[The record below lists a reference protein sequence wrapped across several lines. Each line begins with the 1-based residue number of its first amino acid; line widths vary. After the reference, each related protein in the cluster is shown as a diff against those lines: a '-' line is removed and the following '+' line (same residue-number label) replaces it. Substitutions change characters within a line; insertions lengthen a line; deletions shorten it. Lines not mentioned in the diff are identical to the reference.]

1 MTPTDDQAGAGSAP
15 PLDGLLVVA
24 LEQAVAAPF
33 ATRQLADLGARVIK
47 IERPGRGDFARDY
60 DSAAGDGMSSWF
72 VWLNR
77 SKESV
82 VLDLKS
88 GHGRRALDTL
98 IGRADVFVCNLA
110 PAAIRRL
117 GLEAA
122 QLTAR
127 HPRLVACQLS
137 GYGDTGPYADRKAY
151 DLLVQAE
158 AGVLAVTGTPE
169 APAKAGISVADI
181 AGGMYAYSGIL
192 SALLQRMRTGRGGV
206 VAVSLFGALAE
217 WMSHPL
223 LLTRLTGQPPPR
235 SGARHATIVPYGDYL
250 TATGDQVL
258 LAVQNEAEWARLCR
272 DVLDLPATASDSRL
286 AGNQQR
292 VRRRGDVERVLS
304 AAVARLAT
312 SELLQRL
319 ERAQIAYASVQGADQ
334 AVTHPQLASRWT
346 TITAGDRP
354 VEVLPPPVQHSG
366 FGPVLGPVPRHG
378 RDTEAVLAEIAA
390 DMAGPPAASPPAAPA
405 TVDPFPVAA
414 LAALFDDG
422 LAAPGQGERLPA
434 YWHLAACAT
443 APPSGVPA
451 ADGHP
456 GGGPVP
462 APAHLPR
469 RMFAGG
475 RLTAVGLV
483 HVGERLTRRTLVTAS
498 TDKEGRSGP
507 LRFITVE
514 IQLCRPDGEVVLIEE
529 QDIVFRA
536 AAAPAAQAPA
546 PPAPAAVADP
556 GPLLRP
562 GDGPLR
568 ALLRADPVA
577 LQRFSAAT
585 SNPHRIHYDHPYVT
599 SVEGYPG
606 LVVHGPLLLLSLLEL
621 IRLDL
626 PGRAVAA
633 VAFQARS
640 PVFAG
645 ETVDLAGDMDAADHV
660 RLAARHADGSPAMT
674 CEVTLRPAGAG
685 PPG

>member
-1 MTPTDDQAGAGSAP
+1 VTAP
-15 PLDGLLVVA
+15 NDGPADTGRRPLDGLLVVA

-33 ATRQLADLGARVIK
+33 ASRQLADLGARVIK

-88 GHGRRALDTL
+88 GDGRQVLDALID
-98 IGRADVFVCNLA
+98 RADVFICNLA

-117 GLEAA
+117 GLEAG

-127 HPRLVACQLS
+127 HPRLIACQLS
-137 GYGDTGPYADRKAY
+137 GYGDAGPYAGRKAY

-158 AGVLAVTGTPE
+158 AGVLAVTGSPE
-169 APAKAGISVADI
+169 APAKAGISIADI

-192 SALLQRMRTGRGGV
+192 TALLQRTRTGRGGAV
-206 VAVSLFGALAE
+206 KVSLFGALAE

-223 LLTRLTGQPPPR
+223 QLTKLTGTPPPR
-235 SGARHATIVPYGDYL
+235 SGARHATIVPYGGYL
-250 TATGDQVL
+250 TASGEEVL
-258 LAVQNEAEWARLCR
+258 LAVQNEAEWIRLCR
-272 DVLDLPATASDSRL
+272 DVLDLPGLATDRRYS
-286 AGNQQR
+286 GNQQR
-292 VRRRGDVERVLS
+292 ARRHDEVERSLRP
-304 AAVARLAT
+304 AVARLAT
-312 SELLQRL
+312 SELLRRL
-319 ERAQIAYASVQGADQ
+319 ERAQIAYASVKGA
-334 AVTHPQLASRWT
+334 AEVVSHPQLAGRWT
-346 TITAGDRP
+346 AIMAGDRR
-354 VEVLPPPVQHSG
+354 VEVLPPPVEHSS
-366 FGPVLGPVPRHG
+366 FSPVLGPVPGHG
-378 RDTEAVLAEIAA
+378 RDTGAVLAQ
-390 DMAGPPAASPPAAPA
+390 MAGSGPPETLAAVES
-405 TVDPFPVAA
+405 FPVAA

-422 LAAPGQGERLPA
+422 LDAPGQGGPLPA

-443 APPSGVPA
+443 APRSGVLA

-456 GGGPVP
+456 GDGPIL

-475 RLTAVGLV
+475 RLRAAGPVR
-483 HVGERLTRRTLVTAS
+483 VGEQLARRVLVTAS

-507 LRFITVE
+507 LRFVTVE
-514 IQLCRPDGEVVLIEE
+514 TRLRRPDGQVVLVEE
-529 QDIVFRA
+529 QDIVYRA
-536 AAAPAAQAPA
+536 AAGPPAAGRPA
-546 PPAPAAVADP
+546 RPAGVVPP
-556 GPLLRP
+556 GPLLTRRA
-562 GDGPLR
+562 GPLR
-568 ALLRADPVA
+568 ATFRADPVA

-621 IRLDL
+621 VRLDL
-626 PGRAVAA
+626 PGRAVTA
-633 VAFQARS
+633 VTFQARA

-645 ETVDLAGDMDAADHV
+645 EAVDLAGELDAADRV
-660 RLAARHADGSPAMT
+660 QLAARRADGGTAMT
-674 CEVTLRPAGAG
+674 CEVTLSPAGARS
-685 PPG
+685 PG